1 MGRARP
7 RLRVASVLL
16 MATWAVPL
24 AARAQTPDAVLTH
37 AMSAYANVKTAR
49 ASFEQTLTNPIT
61 GTTAQSHGEYVQQRP
76 SHLSVR
82 FTDPPDE
89 QRDRIVADGSSVWV
103 YVPSATP
110 NQVVKM
116 PIGAGT
122 GAATV
127 DFIGQLLTGP
137 RDRFDVTD
145 AGTDTI
151 QSRHTHAI
159 TLVPKDE
166 QAQFAKATIWV
177 DDGDGVV
184 RQFEV
189 TDANG
194 TVRRIRLTTVAF
206 NVPVDRSAFV
216 FTPPPGVK
224 VVDHNTMT
232 GGNG

>member
-1 MGRARP
+1 MEA
-7 RLRVASVLL
+7 VL
-16 MATWAVPL
+16 VL
-24 AARAQTPDAVLTH
+24 AAFVAPVAAAAQTADAVLSR
-37 AMSAYANVKTAR
+37 AIAAYANVKTAR

-76 SHLSVR
+76 SRLSVR

-145 AGTDTI
+145 VGPDTV
-151 QSRHTHAI
+151 QGRHAHAI

-166 QAQFAKATIWV
+166 QAQFTKATIWV

-189 TDANG
+189 ADANG
-194 TVRRIRLTTVAF
+194 TIRRIRLTSVAF

-232 GGNG
+232 GGTGL